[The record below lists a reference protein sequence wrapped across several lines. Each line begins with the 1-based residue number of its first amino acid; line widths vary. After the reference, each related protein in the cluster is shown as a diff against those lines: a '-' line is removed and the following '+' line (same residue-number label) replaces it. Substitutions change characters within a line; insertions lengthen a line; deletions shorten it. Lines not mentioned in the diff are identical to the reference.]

1 MKETEWPQLPH
12 RSPTVSSQPA
22 RSPKDH
28 EVMCVAE
35 GWCTLKVEAPQKRQ
49 NVEVRIKVSAS
60 GSGASCGGRAR
71 NVAVL
76 IVSDV
81 SGEI

>member
-1 MKETEWPQLPH
+1 
-12 RSPTVSSQPA
+12 
-22 RSPKDH
+22 
-28 EVMCVAE
+28 MCAAE

-49 NVEVRIKVSAS
+49 NVEVCVKVSAS